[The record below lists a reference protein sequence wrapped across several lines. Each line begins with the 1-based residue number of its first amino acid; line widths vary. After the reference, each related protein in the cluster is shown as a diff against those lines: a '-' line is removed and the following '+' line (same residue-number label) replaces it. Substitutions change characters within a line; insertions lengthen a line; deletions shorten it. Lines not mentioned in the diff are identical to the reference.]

1 MQEVR
6 QALLQFDRAEIK
18 KIVQAAIDAGL
29 LPFDVIND
37 GMAVAMGEVGKL
49 FETGE
54 YYLPELIMAGAT
66 MKDGME
72 ILTPLLKAEG
82 GLGATPK
89 GKVILGTVKGD
100 VHDIGKNLVKIMLEG
115 SRFEVIDLGVDVE
128 PDHFVQ
134 AVKEHGARL
143 VAMSALL
150 TTTTGGMKL
159 TLQALEAAGLREQVK
174 VMIGGAPISN
184 EFANQ
189 IGAEGYAA
197 TAVGA
202 VAEAQRLL
210 RVD

>member
-1 MQEVR
+1 M
-6 QALLQFDRAEIK
+6 
-18 KIVQAAIDAGL
+18 
-29 LPFDVIND
+29 
-37 GMAVAMGEVGKL
+37 
-49 FETGE
+49 
-54 YYLPELIMAGAT
+54 
-66 MKDGME
+66 
-72 ILTPLLKAEG
+72 
-82 GLGATPK
+82 
-89 GKVILGTVKGD
+89 
-100 VHDIGKNLVKIMLEG
+100 
-115 SRFEVIDLGVDVE
+115 IDLGVDVE